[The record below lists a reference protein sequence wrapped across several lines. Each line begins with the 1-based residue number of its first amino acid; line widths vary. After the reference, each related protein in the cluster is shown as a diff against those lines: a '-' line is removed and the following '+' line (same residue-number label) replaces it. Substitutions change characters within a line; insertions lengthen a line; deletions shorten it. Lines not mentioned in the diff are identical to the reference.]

1 MIPEKE
7 LATQN
12 FFGIWEKSDRVNSG
26 EECGC
31 GSKSYLLL
39 LLCHLPDLHDSVAKC
54 FSFRE
59 SFLSV
64 QFCFLF
70 FFFLVKYVET

>member
-26 EECGC
+26 EECEC

-39 LLCHLPDLHDSVAKC
+39 LLCH
-54 FSFRE
+54 FSQTFMI
-59 SFLSV
+59 LL
-64 QFCFLF
+64 QMF
-70 FFFLVKYVET
+70 FFS